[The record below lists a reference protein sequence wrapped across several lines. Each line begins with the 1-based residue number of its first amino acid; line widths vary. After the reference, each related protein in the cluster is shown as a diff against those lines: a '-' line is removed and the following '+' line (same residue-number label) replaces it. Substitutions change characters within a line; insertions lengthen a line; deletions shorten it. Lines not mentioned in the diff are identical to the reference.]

1 MLKNLSIKN
10 KLVGVIA
17 YLAISLVIVGF
28 LGVYFLGLSNET
40 TKVMYEEK
48 VTKLTVLDAT
58 IRLMNK
64 NQDLIA
70 QTIIGKISTF
80 PESDAVTQK
89 HIADVAKTIVEVS
102 KLQEDLLARTWA
114 TDEQAA
120 LERFRTARKKYGV
133 EGVIPAVAAL
143 KSADYQQAMEILQG
157 PLRTNFVDLSNVFD
171 ELIQSQLTAAK
182 LDYEHGQSRYD
193 MVRLFTILLIIGGLF
208 VSALLGWWLVSAI
221 IKPLEAAVVASKRIA
236 SGDLSQSIPVVS
248 GDEIG
253 VLMQS
258 MQEMQVSLNDI
269 VSQVRQGTETITS
282 AAQEI
287 AAGNTDLSNRT
298 ESQVNSLTVTASETA
313 QMTKMVQDNTEH
325 AHHAQKVAET
335 TREMCESGGET
346 MAKVVSTMG
355 EISASSR
362 KIVDIISV
370 IEGIAFQTNIL
381 ALNAAVEAA
390 RAGEQGRG
398 FAVVAGEVRS
408 LAQRSSSAAKEIKTL
423 INHSVT
429 KVKDGTQLVEEA
441 GDNMEEILTVVG
453 LFTDLLDSIYEAST
467 QQNAGISTIN
477 RSVTEMDEATQQN
490 AALVEQAAAAAQSLQ
505 DQAESLMHT
514 VGAFT
519 LATYQAGGRGR
530 AAPRGTF
537 KQSATAKNDRHE
549 TPAIESV
556 GEEWREF

>member
-10 KLVGVIA
+10 KLVGVIV
-17 YLAISLVIVGF
+17 YLVISLAIIGFMGVHF
-28 LGVYFLGLSNET
+28 LGIANDS
-40 TKVMYEEK
+40 TKDMYEDK
-48 VTKLTVLDAT
+48 VTKIAELDKT

-64 NQDLIA
+64 NQELIA

-80 PESDAVTQK
+80 PEDDATTQH
-89 HIADVAKTIVEVS
+89 HITQISNTIAEVS
-102 KLQEDLLARTWA
+102 ALQDALLARKWT
-114 TDEQAA
+114 TSEQAT
-120 LERFRTARKKYGV
+120 LEQFKAARKKYGS
-133 EGVIPAVAAL
+133 EGIGPGLAAL
-143 KSADYQQAMEILQG
+143 KAADYQQAMEILQG
-157 PLRTNFVDLSNVFD
+157 PLHNSFANLTDAFD
-171 ELIQSQLTAAK
+171 TLAQSQLDATK
-182 LDYEHGQSRYD
+182 LSYEQSQSRYD
-193 MVRLFTILLIIGGLF
+193 MVRLFTMLLIIGGVF
-208 VSALLGWWLVSAI
+208 VSAILGWWLVRSI

-236 SGDLSQSIPVVS
+236 NGDLSQAIPVES
-248 GDEIG
+248 NDEIG

-258 MQEMQVSLNDI
+258 MQEMQTSLNDI
-269 VSQVRQGTETITS
+269 VSQVRLGTETITS

-287 AAGNTDLSNRT
+287 AAGNMDLSNRT
-298 ESQVNSLTVTASETA
+298 ESQANSLTVTASETA

-325 AHHAQKVAET
+325 AHHAKKVAET
-335 TREMCESGGET
+335 ARDMCASGGET

-398 FAVVAGEVRS
+398 FAVVAGEVRG

-423 INHSVT
+423 INQSVT

-441 GDNMEEILTVVG
+441 GDNMEEIQTVVG
-453 LFTDLLDSIYEAST
+453 LVSDLLEIFYAAST
-467 QQNAGISTIN
+467 QQNSGISTIN

-505 DQAESLMHT
+505 DQAESLMQT

-519 LATYQAGGRGR
+519 LATYQAGGRAQ
-530 AAPRGTF
+530 AAPQGAF
-537 KQSATAKNDRHE
+537 KQSAAANNDPHE
-549 TPAIESV
+549 MPAIESV